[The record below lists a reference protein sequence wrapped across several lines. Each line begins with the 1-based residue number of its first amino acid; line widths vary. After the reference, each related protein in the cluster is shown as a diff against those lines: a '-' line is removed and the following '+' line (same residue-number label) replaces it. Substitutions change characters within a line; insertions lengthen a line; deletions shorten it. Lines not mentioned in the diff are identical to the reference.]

1 MKKYLAMIAFGLMI
15 TGTSQAQNASPR
27 NNSSNNRYSQ
37 EQSERKD
44 KDNYQPG
51 DSGLNQNSPE
61 QQANQRTEMLS
72 HQLGL
77 SSKQKKQVQALN
89 LKYARQMESAEKQYS
104 KNKDYDKK
112 QQQAVSRI
120 QASWN
125 KEFKSILTHKQYA
138 KYASDIKEKQPSYG
152 GQSDKTDNNNN
163 RSSKSG
169 KL

>member
-37 EQSERKD
+37 EQGER

-89 LKYARQMESAEKQYS
+89 LKYARQMESSDKQYS

-112 QQQAVSRI
+112 QQQAASRI
-120 QASWN
+120 QASWD
-125 KEFKSILTHKQYA
+125 KEFKRILTQKQYA

-152 GQSDKTDNNNN
+152 GQSNKTDNYNN